1 MKKFIVACAVV
12 LSAGLFASCGDTNH
26 CWEITGTATVLGLE
40 TSYTNYYWCTSNE
53 IKAFEADMKK
63 ALVSMGASEDAVKI
77 TKKITTKNQ
86 DDCHK

>member
-26 CWEITGTATVLGLE
+26 CYEITATATVLGFE
-40 TSYTNYYWCTSNE
+40 VSNTNYYWCTSNE

-63 ALVSMGASEDAVKI
+63 ALVESGASEDAVKI
-77 TKKITTKNQ
+77 TKKMTTKNES
-86 DDCHK
+86 DCHK